1 MLSTVLCALLLHI
14 LVVPT
19 FFFFPTANT
28 RKVNFG
34 SGSVSNRPQ
43 DDCQIC
49 NHPIH
54 STGKTSLMLTSNA
67 ECLFG
72 RPDVGKRRILSSWD
86 RSVLSHHP
94 SWFWLQVKFQGN
106 SFPLLS
112 TDHITKA
119 FKNPTGFLYEER
131 EGTTTK
137 ICVNVTVCYWK
148 LCSASWRITAASPLP
163 PQTTDTQTCPHTHT
177 LSGL

>member
-1 MLSTVLCALLLHI
+1 MD
-14 LVVPT
+14 
-19 FFFFPTANT
+19 
-28 RKVNFG
+28 FG
-34 SGSVSNRPQ
+34 SGNVSNRPQ

-54 STGKTSLMLTSNA
+54 SKGKNSLKLTMNA
-67 ECLFG
+67 KCLFG
-72 RPDVGKRRILSSWD
+72 HPDVGKRRILISWD
-86 RSVLSHHP
+86 LSVLSHRP
-94 SWFWLQVKFQGN
+94 SWFWLRVKFGGN

-119 FKNPTGFLYEER
+119 FKNPTCFLYEEM

-148 LCSASWRITAASPLP
+148 PCSAGWRITAASPLP
-163 PQTTDTQTCPHTHT
+163 TQTTNTPTRPHTHT
-177 LSGL
+177 LSGF